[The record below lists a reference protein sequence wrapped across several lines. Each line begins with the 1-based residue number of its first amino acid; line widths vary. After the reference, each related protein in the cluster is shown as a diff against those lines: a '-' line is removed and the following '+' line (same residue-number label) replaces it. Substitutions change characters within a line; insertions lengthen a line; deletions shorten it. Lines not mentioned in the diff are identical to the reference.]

1 MSKIIIIA
9 DDFTG
14 ANDTGVQL
22 TKKGYKT
29 YTLIDMENFTLK
41 DLECDALVLDTE
53 SRGLSSE
60 NAYERVKQVIKN
72 LKSVI
77 SLKLEGEIIYKKV
90 DSTLRG
96 NIVEEIKAIYEE
108 LKPELIVFA
117 PAYPKN
123 NRITLN
129 EIHYVNGIPVDK
141 SEFAEDIKNPVRV
154 SNIKI
159 LFKNEGN
166 VFKVRH
172 VYRDEIKNLEKIIK
186 NIEGINTLT
195 FDAENDKDLLEI
207 ATQVLKSGKKVLWV
221 GSAGLAEALI
231 LSMKKEGKII
241 TISGSTRTVAISQ
254 LMNLSEKECIPII
267 NIDLYNLFSNEEE
280 EKNRICSLVNTYY
293 DKDIIITSCMGQQ
306 DLDVTKNISLELGID
321 LKDISQ
327 IIAEKI
333 SEISLKVINIQKPKG
348 LILTGGDIAFN
359 VVKKLNAKI
368 IKINKEIEPGIP
380 EIELLKGPFKGL
392 KIITKA
398 GGFGNEMTLY
408 NLYKHLKGE

>member
-1 MSKIIIIA
+1 MSRFIIIA

-22 TKKGYKT
+22 TKKGYNT
-29 YTLIDMENFTLK
+29 FTLFEMEGFSEI
-41 DLECDALVLDTE
+41 DFDALVVDTE
-53 SRGLSSE
+53 TRSLTPE
-60 NAYERVKQVIKN
+60 NAYEKVRELLKKLKTSISAN
-72 LKSVI
+72 LEEMV
-77 SLKLEGEIIYKKV
+77 IYKKI

-96 NIVEEIKAIYEE
+96 NIVEEIRALYEE
-108 LKPELIVFA
+108 FRPELVVFA

-129 EIHYVNGIPVDK
+129 EVHYVNGVPVDK
-141 SEFAEDIKNPVRV
+141 TEFANDIKNPVKV
-154 SNIKI
+154 SNIKK
-159 LFKNEGN
+159 LFSN
-166 VFKVRH
+166 VDGDFKVRH
-172 VYRDEIKNLEKIIK
+172 VYLNEIKYLEEILKNLQ
-186 NIEGINTLT
+186 GVNTLT
-195 FDAENDKDLLEI
+195 FDAEKDADLIEI
-207 ATQVLKSGKKVLWV
+207 ATKVFRAEKKVLWV

-267 NIDLYNLFSNEEE
+267 NINLYNLFSNEED
-280 EKNRICSLVNTYY
+280 EKNRICSLVNTYF
-293 DKDIIITSCMGQQ
+293 DKDIIITSYMGQQ
-306 DLDVTKNISLELGID
+306 DLDVTRNISLELGID

-333 SEISLKVINIQKPKG
+333 SEISLKVINIIKPKG

-368 IKINKEIEPGIP
+368 IKINNEIEPGIP